1 MSRPDALRGLGDI
14 IVSSRPYDEYLAMF
28 DLSDDDVL
36 AGAVLDC
43 PAGAG
48 GFASGVRAR
57 GGEVVSVDP
66 AFALP
71 PAELVAASRAG
82 LEHALAYLARN
93 IESYEWEFFDSLED
107 VRRRRLAALDVF
119 VEDFHGPDDAHVV
132 ASLPCLPFP
141 DRRFRLVLSAYLL
154 FSYPDHF
161 DEAAHLAGLRELARV
176 ADEEVRIYPL
186 VDTAFQRYPAID
198 NLRARLLVEGGVDSE
213 IRPVAFRFKRGAS
226 EVLVLT
232 PPQAER

>member
-1 MSRPDALRGLGDI
+1 MPGGSRGVRLR
-14 IVSSRPYDEYLAMF
+14 R
-28 DLSDDDVL
+28 
-36 AGAVLDC
+36 AGA
-43 PAGAG
+43 
-48 GFASGVRAR
+48 RR
-57 GGEVVSVDP
+57 GVVSVDP

-71 PAELVAASRAG
+71 PAELVAASHAG
-82 LEHALAYLARN
+82 LEHALAYLAQN

-119 VEDFHGPDDAHVV
+119 VEDFHGPDNAHVV

-186 VDTAFQRYPAID
+186 VDTAF
-198 NLRARLLVEGGVDSE
+198 RALPGD
-213 IRPVAFRFKRGAS
+213 
-226 EVLVLT
+226 
-232 PPQAER
+232 

>member
-1 MSRPDALRGLGDI
+1 MSHTDMPRGLGDI

-48 GFASGVRAR
+48 AFASGVRAR

-71 PAELVAASRAG
+71 PAELVATSRAG
-82 LEHALAYLARN
+82 LEQGLKYLAQN
-93 IESYEWEFFDSLED
+93 IESYEWEFFASPDDLKE
-107 VRRRRLAALDVF
+107 RRLAALDIF
-119 VEDFHGPDDAHVV
+119 VEDFHGPDDTHVV
-132 ASLPCLPFP
+132 ASLPGLPFP
-141 DRRFRLVLSAYLL
+141 DRRFRLVLCAYLL

-161 DEAAHLAGLRELARV
+161 DEAAHLAGLREVVRV

-186 VDTAFQRYPAID
+186 IDTAYQRYPAID
-198 NLRARLLVEGGVDSE
+198 DLRTRLLAEDGVESE
-213 IRPVAFRFKRGAS
+213 VRPVAYRFQRGAV
-226 EVLVLT
+226 EALVLK
-232 PPQAER
+232 PPDRER